1 MLEAFAAGLFAGSSL
16 VVGAVVTLVRPPSER
31 ALGLIMA
38 FGAGVL
44 ISAVAYELI
53 LEAAEIS
60 GGAGIPLGAA
70 AGALAFFAGDRLIAR
85 AGGADRKAVG
95 RTETVG
101 SPQAIVLGTV
111 LDGVPESIVIG
122 LTLVSGGSL
131 SVALFAAVFLS
142 NLPEAM
148 AATSGLA
155 ASGVRRGRIVAI
167 WALIAVVCGVAAM
180 AGYGVLGEA
189 SARTVAHV
197 MAFAAGAVLT
207 MLADTMVPEAFE
219 HGGAEAG
226 LATTFGFIVSIAIVE
241 LEGSI

>member
-1 MLEAFAAGLFAGSSL
+1 VLEAFAAGLFAGSSL
-16 VVGAVVTLVRPPSER
+16 LIGAVATLVRPPSER

-70 AGALAFFAGDRLIAR
+70 AGALAFFAGDRFIAK
-85 AGGADRKAVG
+85 AGGAERKAVET
-95 RTETVG
+95 TEVG
-101 SPQAIVLGTV
+101 SPRAIVLGTV

-122 LTLVSGGSL
+122 LTLLAGESL
-131 SVALFAAVFLS
+131 SIALFAAVFLS

-155 ASGVRRGRIVAI
+155 AAGVRRGRILAV
-167 WALIAVVCGVAAM
+167 WALIAVVCGLAATT
-180 AGYGVLGEA
+180 GYGVLGDA

-226 LATTFGFIVSIAIVE
+226 LATTFGFVVSIAIVE
-241 LEGSI
+241 LERGT